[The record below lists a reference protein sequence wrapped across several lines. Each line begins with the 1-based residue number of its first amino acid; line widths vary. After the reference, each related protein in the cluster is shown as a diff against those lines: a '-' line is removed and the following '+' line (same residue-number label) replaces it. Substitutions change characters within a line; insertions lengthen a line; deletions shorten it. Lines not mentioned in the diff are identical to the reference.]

1 MMQLVSIQVGRPQ
14 TVGPTGDG
22 GAWDRAWRTA
32 FWKAAVSGPVRLRA
46 ANLDGDRQADLRV
59 HGGPD
64 QAVLCY
70 SAEHYPWWRRELG
83 LPEMPHGGFGENFTV
98 SGQDELSVCIGD
110 VYEVG
115 EGLVQVSAP
124 RGPCYKISWRWRRPD
139 LLERVEETGRH
150 GWYLRVLRE
159 GLVEAGQP
167 LRLTSRPHPEWTIRR
182 AADVIRLRKRE
193 PEPARRLAA
202 CEELGARSR
211 ARLLRDLTL
220 RLPPTAPPHARGWR
234 PGEGIIR

>member
-1 MMQLVSIQVGRPQ
+1 MQLASIQVGRPRAL
-14 TVGPTGDG
+14 PATGDG
-22 GAWDRAWRTA
+22 QPWDRTWRTA
-32 FWKAAVSGPVRLRA
+32 FRKEPVSGPAWLGA
-46 ANLDGDRQADLRV
+46 ANLAGDRQADLRV

-70 SAEHYPWWRRELG
+70 SAEHYPRWRRELA
-83 LPEMPHGGFGENFTV
+83 LPDMPHGGFGENFTV
-98 SGQDELSVCIGD
+98 AGQDELSVCIGD
-110 VYEVG
+110 VYERG
-115 EGLVQVSAP
+115 ESLVQVSAP

-167 LRLTSRPHPEWTIRR
+167 LRLTSRPHPEWTVRR
-182 AADVIRLRKRE
+182 AADVIRLRKRD

-211 ARLLRDLTL
+211 ARLLRDLALTP
-220 RLPPTAPPHARGWR
+220 R
-234 PGEGIIR
+234 